1 MLIETNLS
9 ENPLLRQEEL
19 FTQLTDP
26 RVRIIDPI
34 SPRLSPSIWLRSD
47 LMDSEEISAYI
58 TQMRQGKYSH
68 ISVIFEDFEVYE
80 KNNRGFLFSPSNLI
94 TLWHHPQNNE
104 IKIDFHYLHY
114 LDNEIEKI
122 VKAITQTEI
131 EQLSICAGY
140 DGLVDN
146 PTLSWGDVICVTNA
160 LKDCTIHKLN
170 ILTEISMYTPDWDG
184 LIEFAA
190 SLSRS
195 SITEFRWNKMSGHC
209 FDRQTATELFK
220 EHLSDEQW
228 QAFGSQ
234 FQF

>member
-1 MLIETNLS
+1 MLIDTNLS
-9 ENPLLRQEEL
+9 ENPLVRQEEL
-19 FTQLTDP
+19 FTQFSDP

-34 SPRLSPSIWLRSD
+34 SPRFPPSIWLRGD
-47 LMDSEEISAYI
+47 LMNQEEISAYI
-58 TQMRQGKYSH
+58 TQMCQGKYNE
-68 ISVIFEDFEVYE
+68 ISIIFEDYDDY
-80 KNNRGFLFSPSNLI
+80 KKNRGFFFSPSNLI

-104 IKIDFHYLHY
+104 IKIDFHFLHY

-122 VKAITQTEI
+122 VKAIAQTEI

-146 PTLSWGDVICVTNA
+146 PKLSWRDVICVTNA
-160 LKDCTIHKLN
+160 LKDCSIHKLT

-190 SLSRS
+190 SLNQS

-209 FDRQTATELFK
+209 FNRQTATELFK
-220 EHLSDEQW
+220 QHLSDEQW

-234 FQF
+234 FQY